1 MEGYLPL
8 QVNYLEK
15 KMDIMDIVSKL
26 WPIVLAG
33 ITLVV
38 VLAKM
43 DQRVAMLEEKTKILF
58 DFHNKEHYTTH
69 KD

>member
-1 MEGYLPL
+1 
-8 QVNYLEK
+8 
-15 KMDIMDIVSKL
+15 MDLVSKL
-26 WPIVLAG
+26 WPMVLAG

-69 KD
+69 SQDHH